1 MKIFILGVFLAPVS
15 LFAVSGG
22 TDYDIVPRTVNFL
35 IFFAILLYFVAK
47 PAKEFYQ
54 NRISKIASRLED
66 IQKRVL
72 ESKNKKLE
80 LIKKLEDA
88 KKEALVAKE
97 SAKKEA
103 EIIALKIKNETKN
116 ELAVL
121 DKQLNESMDY
131 EERKMQREV
140 ISELLNETF
149 DKLKFSQEELTQLML
164 KKVC

>member
-35 IFFAILLYFVAK
+35 IFFEILLYFVAK

-72 ESKNKKLE
+72 ESK
-80 LIKKLEDA
+80 
-88 KKEALVAKE
+88 EALVAKE

-116 ELAVL
+116 ELALL
-121 DKQLNESMDY
+121 DKQLNESMEY